1 MKIVI
6 QDTITKQYFNKGQWV
21 VDIGEACLFKTTA
34 EAIALASE
42 LGLKGFEILHVF
54 GEAEHN
60 FSTGVMDFSKPHPP
74 RAPLPPL

>member
-1 MKIVI
+1 MMKIVI
-6 QDTITKQYFNKGQWV
+6 QDTITKQYFNNDQWV
-21 VDIGEACLFKTTA
+21 IDVDEAFHFKTTA
-34 EAIALASE
+34 EAIELAFH

-60 FSTGVMDFSKPHPP
+60 FSTGVIDFSKPPA

>member
-6 QDTITKQYFNKGQWV
+6 QDTITKEYFSKNKWV
-21 VDIGEACLFKTTA
+21 AEIGEAYHFKTTA
-34 EAIALASE
+34 EAIALAFQ

-54 GEAEHN
+54 GDSEHN
-60 FSTGVMDFSKPHPP
+60 FSTGVLDFSKPPP